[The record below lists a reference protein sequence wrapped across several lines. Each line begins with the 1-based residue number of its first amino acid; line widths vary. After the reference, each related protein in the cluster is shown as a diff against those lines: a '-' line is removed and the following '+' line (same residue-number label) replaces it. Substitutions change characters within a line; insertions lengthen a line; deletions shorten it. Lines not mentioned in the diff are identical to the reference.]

1 MSSSFRKKK
10 NTEKDLN
17 KIFSFQNCRLGNL
30 KNIYQEIYKRVITP
44 FYNVLL
50 IMIALLLII
59 KSKDTINFRLYK
71 IKIYIIGFIA
81 VIFLETSLKFITST
95 LLQNLIVISIPL
107 LLFFILYLYFFN
119 KLKYRI

>member
-1 MSSSFRKKK
+1 
-10 NTEKDLN
+10 
-17 KIFSFQNCRLGNL
+17 
-30 KNIYQEIYKRVITP
+30 
-44 FYNVLL
+44 
-50 IMIALLLII
+50 MIALLLII